1 MANHHKNVHKPF
13 DFLKGNDE
21 EFNNAMN
28 AVGNTYDDMFGDD
41 SKYDQMFE
49 TFKT

>member
-1 MANHHKNVHKPF
+1 MNRQNNVQKPF

-21 EFNNAMN
+21 EFNNAMKSVEN
-28 AVGNTYDDMFGDD
+28 IYDDMFGDD
-41 SKYDQMFE
+41 EKYDKMFE